1 MYDLIIIGAGPAG
14 CTAAIYAARYH
25 LKTLVLYADMGQI
38 SYAHEIWNYP
48 GYEQINGTALVQKM
62 MAQAIKAGAE
72 LKQAE
77 ADSIKKKGKSFI
89 VKTSEN
95 TYESRAIILASGLK
109 HRKLNIKGEKEF
121 TGKGVSYCVTCDG
134 PLFAEKDVVVIGAS
148 NSAVMAALMLKEYA
162 KSVTILSRSQPS
174 ADAASLEQ
182 IKKSNKVSILNG
194 EPSEIKG
201 NKFVNA
207 IKLSNGKEIKADGV
221 FIEVG
226 LEPSTDLAKQLKLKL
241 EKGYIKAD
249 NNQKTNLKGVFAAGN
264 ITNKT
269 SLKQIITA
277 AGEGAIAANTAYKYL
292 KEM

>member
-48 GYEQINGTALVQKM
+48 GYEQINGTELVRKM
-62 MAQAIKAGAE
+62 MAQAVKAGAE

-77 ADSIKKKGKSFI
+77 ADSIKKKGKAFV
-89 VKTSEN
+89 VKAGGNEF
-95 TYESRAIILASGLK
+95 ESRAIILASGLK
-109 HRKLNIKGEKEF
+109 HKKLNIKGEKEF

-148 NSAVMAALMLKEYA
+148 NSAVMAALMLNEYA

-174 ADAASLEQ
+174 ADASSLEI
-182 IKKSNKVSILNG
+182 IKKSNKIKVLNG

-201 NKFVNA
+201 DKFVNT
-207 IKLSNGKEIKADGV
+207 IKLKNGKEIKAEGV

-226 LEPSTDLAKQLKLKL
+226 LEPSTELANQLKIKL
-241 EKGYIKAD
+241 EKSYIKAD
-249 NNQKTNLKGVFAAGN
+249 NEQKTNVKGIFAAGN
-264 ITNKT
+264 ITNRT

-277 AGEGAIAANTAYKYL
+277 AGEGAIAANTAYNYL
-292 KEM
+292 KGI

>member
-1 MYDLIIIGAGPAG
+1 
-14 CTAAIYAARYH
+14 
-25 LKTLVLYADMGQI
+25 
-38 SYAHEIWNYP
+38 
-48 GYEQINGTALVQKM
+48 M

-77 ADSIKKKGKSFI
+77 ADSIKRKGKSFI

-226 LEPSTDLAKQLKLKL
+226 LEPFHRSC
-241 EKGYIKAD
+241 KAV
-249 NNQKTNLKGVFAAGN
+249 KA
-264 ITNKT
+264 
-269 SLKQIITA
+269 
-277 AGEGAIAANTAYKYL
+277 
-292 KEM
+292 

>member
-1 MYDLIIIGAGPAG
+1 
-14 CTAAIYAARYH
+14 
-25 LKTLVLYADMGQI
+25 MGQI

-134 PLFAEKDVVVIGAS
+134 HCL
-148 NSAVMAALMLKEYA
+148 LK
-162 KSVTILSRSQPS
+162 
-174 ADAASLEQ
+174 
-182 IKKSNKVSILNG
+182 
-194 EPSEIKG
+194 
-201 NKFVNA
+201 
-207 IKLSNGKEIKADGV
+207 
-221 FIEVG
+221 
-226 LEPSTDLAKQLKLKL
+226 
-241 EKGYIKAD
+241 
-249 NNQKTNLKGVFAAGN
+249 KTL
-264 ITNKT
+264 
-269 SLKQIITA
+269 L
-277 AGEGAIAANTAYKYL
+277 
-292 KEM
+292 